1 MGREET
7 SLTTKNITQ
16 TAVEKVQT
24 VVRPRCSVVLC
35 TYNRRNLV
43 LTALAGLRR
52 QTLPYDQFEVIVVD
66 NNSQDGTFAA
76 VNAYVQ
82 AGPRM
87 ISRNLKDMWQ
97 VRCLTEIQNGLS
109 YARNTGLQAAQGEII
124 VFLDD
129 DTIAQ
134 PTFLERLLAAYD
146 ETGADAISGRVEL
159 RWEATRPHWL
169 SDDLLDVLG
178 YFAPANERMQLPAT
192 MNLSSCNFALKR
204 MTLDTIGY
212 FSPLLSRRTSAPI
225 SLDVADICRRVRMAG
240 GTLWYEPEAIV
251 EHRVPAAR
259 LTRPYFVGRAYWL
272 GRSEVVAQFADTRQ
286 HEAVLPQNLPHVLR
300 SALPEAQDVARI
312 ALIDRLLLFFAGKPS
327 SEQLLAAMAQ
337 ARSWGHLQQR
347 LQLVEHAPSELST
360 PSVFFVLPALSDI
373 PADLLARGLQA
384 QHVRC
389 TTSSADIPLS
399 WLWRHRAYQGSSI
412 GILHFYR
419 PGAFTL
425 TAGQRQHFWFLLWL
439 AKRWGIRIVTTDTGG
454 WWQSTRSLSALPH
467 RVFERTLMR
476 YSDIILAFTRQPD
489 QLYPDKRIRRRV
501 RSLTH
506 PGFRNVYPPVPARTE
521 AYTQLGLSQR
531 AGYVYLCFVSHHSER
546 EVLSLID
553 AFEVLQKNPQW
564 ITLLLVGT
572 SHDTQRTLL
581 QRIANNKAIF
591 PFPQEPNPHDISLY
605 MGACDAVVLPHFA
618 QQTAGMLETAML
630 ALSFERRIVVP
641 DLPRFRGMLPPR
653 ATAVYNPT
661 NRSSLVAAMQEV
673 QSSEFRLKP
682 KDKKTLEAESS
693 WNAYAQR
700 LVEIYKQAMSH

>member
-1 MGREET
+1 MEARKTE
-7 SLTTKNITQ
+7 
-16 TAVEKVQT
+16 
-24 VVRPRCSVVLC
+24 VRPRCSVVLC

-43 LTALAGLRR
+43 LTALASLRR

-66 NNSQDGTFAA
+66 NDSRDGTFAA

-82 AGPRM
+82 AGPLM
-87 ISRNLKDMWQ
+87 VSRNPEDMWH
-97 VRCLTEIQNGLS
+97 VRCLTETQNGLS

-134 PTFLERLLAAYD
+134 PTFLERLLVAYD
-146 ETGADAISGRVEL
+146 ETGADAIGGRVEL
-159 RWEATRPHWL
+159 RWEAIRPHWL

-178 YFAPANERMQLPAT
+178 YFAPAQERMQLPAT
-192 MNLSSCNFALKR
+192 LDVSSCNFSLKR
-204 MTLDTIGY
+204 TMLDTIGC
-212 FSPLLSRRTSAPI
+212 FSPLLSKRTSSPI
-225 SLDVADICRRVRMAG
+225 SMDVADICRRVRLAG
-240 GTLWYEPEAIV
+240 GSLWYEPAAIV

-272 GRSEVVAQFADTRQ
+272 GRSEVVAQFADTQQ
-286 HEAVLPQNLPHVLR
+286 HKAVLPNNLPDVLR
-300 SALPEAQDVARI
+300 SALPEVQDVARI
-312 ALIDRLLLFFAGKPS
+312 ALVDRLLLFLAGKPS

-347 LQLVEHAPSELST
+347 LQLVEHAPSELKT
-360 PSVFFVLPALSDI
+360 PSIFFVLPTHSDI
-373 PADLLARGLQA
+373 SADLLAQGLQA

-389 TTSSADIPLS
+389 TTSIADIPLS
-399 WLWRHRAYQGSSI
+399 WLWRHRAYQGASI

-419 PGAFTL
+419 PGAFAL
-425 TAGQRQHFWFLLWL
+425 SPGQRQHFWFLLWL

-454 WWQSTRSLSALPH
+454 WWQSTRSLSTLPH

-489 QLYPDKRIRRRV
+489 QLYPDKRVRRRV

-506 PGFRNVYPPVPARTE
+506 PGFRNVYPPVVARTE
-521 AYTQLGLSQR
+521 AYAQLGLSQQTR
-531 AGYVYLCFVSHHSER
+531 YVYLCFATQHSER
-546 EVLSLID
+546 ELLSLID
-553 AFEVLQKNPQW
+553 AFTMLQKNSQRVA
-564 ITLLLVGT
+564 LLLVGT
-572 SHDTQRTLL
+572 SHDTQHTLK
-581 QRIANNKAIF
+581 QRVVHNKAIF
-591 PFPQEPNPHDISLY
+591 CFPKEPNPHDISLY
-605 MGACDAVVLPHFA
+605 MSATDAIVLPHFA

-653 ATAVYNPT
+653 ATAIYNPA
-661 NRSSLVAAMQEV
+661 NRSSLIQAMQEA
-673 QSSEFRLKP
+673 QSSEFQLKA
-682 KDKKTLEAESS
+682 KDRKTLEAESS

-700 LVEIYKQAMSH
+700 LIEIYKQVLNT